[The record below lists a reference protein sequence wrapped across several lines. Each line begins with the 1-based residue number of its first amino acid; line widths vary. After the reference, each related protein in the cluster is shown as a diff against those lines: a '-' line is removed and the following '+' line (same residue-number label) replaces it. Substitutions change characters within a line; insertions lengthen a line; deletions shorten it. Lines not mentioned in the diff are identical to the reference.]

1 MLVRFLVVPSNFPDL
16 SDVTLVVAEDDAD
29 SLEVL
34 VTFLTACGA
43 KVLQASTAI
52 GALAYVD
59 SVPHVDAI
67 ITDLSMPRMDGLEL
81 IRRVRSHPNPARK
94 TLPAIALT
102 GFYEKYADTAGTGFD
117 AFLKKPVDIDG
128 LCVTVRHVVD
138 ARRRLAALST

>member
-1 MLVRFLVVPSNFPDL
+1 MPSNLADL
-16 SDVTLVVAEDDAD
+16 SDLILVVAEDNAD

-59 SVPHVDAI
+59 SAPHVDAI

-81 IRRVRSHPNPARK
+81 IRRVRSHPNPVRK

-102 GFYEKYADTAGTGFD
+102 GFYEKYMDAPGMGFD
-117 AFLKKPVDIDG
+117 AFLKKPVDLDG
-128 LCVTVRHVVD
+128 LCVTVRRVVD
-138 ARRRLAALST
+138 ARRQPPTQQSHSRV